1 MKEESIPTWD
11 KANPAASF
19 KTFAVAIHEKARQT
33 FLQDKTHAE
42 MLFLMPLD
50 GQGQLV
56 QVTEQDGDKLSA
68 ILKQYVTEHSTFGVL
83 HIAEGWIRLK
93 EGKNDHIFRQIEA
106 GEMKVS
112 ELKEEH
118 RKEALSVTAQSR
130 DGYSMLWIDE
140 IVRDKSGGVSLKP
153 AVVFADIKGRF
164 GALFG

>member
-1 MKEESIPTWD
+1 MNEEPIPAWD
-11 KANPAASF
+11 KADPAGSF
-19 KTFAVAIHEKARQT
+19 KAFANAIHTQAREA

-42 MLFLMPLD
+42 ILFLMPLD

-56 QVTEQDGDKLSA
+56 QVTDQDRDKLADS
-68 ILKQYVTEHSTFGVL
+68 LRQYVTEHYTFGVL

-112 ELKEEH
+112 DLKEEH

-130 DGYSMLWIDE
+130 DGYSVLWVDE
-140 IVRDKSGGVSLKP
+140 IVRDGSSISLKP
-153 AVVFADIKGRF
+153 AIVFHDVEGRF
-164 GALFG
+164 GKLFG